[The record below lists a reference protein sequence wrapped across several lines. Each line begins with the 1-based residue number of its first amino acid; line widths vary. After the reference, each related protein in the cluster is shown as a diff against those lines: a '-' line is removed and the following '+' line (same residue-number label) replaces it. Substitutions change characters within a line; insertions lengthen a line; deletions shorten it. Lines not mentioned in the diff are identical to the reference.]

1 MEDEK
6 KTQTELSDQQTF
18 INNVNRKDKVHG
30 KKVTFGFVKRK
41 RGK

>member
-1 MEDEK
+1 MVDEK
-6 KTQTELSDQQTF
+6 KTQPELSDQQTF
-18 INNVNRKDKVHG
+18 IDNVNKKDKVHG